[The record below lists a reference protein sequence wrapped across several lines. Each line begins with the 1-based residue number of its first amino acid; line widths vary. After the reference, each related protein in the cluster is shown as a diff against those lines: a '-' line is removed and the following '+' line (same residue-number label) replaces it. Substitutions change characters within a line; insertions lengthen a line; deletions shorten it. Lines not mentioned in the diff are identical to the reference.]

1 MPVPAP
7 VNTSNMD
14 VGTDNP
20 QTARA
25 DLLDLAEKFNTLL
38 THLAAT
44 TAGVSAD
51 DAALSITSTVNV
63 SSAVAFSS
71 QHIRIGEHVHASF
84 GVEVTVAAAG
94 SVFFSGSLPVAS
106 NFTTPGDGG
115 GSGVASGS
123 GGTVPVQLSAISS
136 DVMRYFFSAPA
147 AGVYTLT
154 GTYMY
159 RVQ

>member
-1 MPVPAP
+1 MAVPAP

-20 QTARA
+20 QFARA
-25 DLLDLAEKFNTLL
+25 DLLDLAQKFNNLL
-38 THLAAT
+38 AHLAAT
-44 TAGVSAD
+44 TAGISAD
-51 DAALSITSTVNV
+51 DASLSITSTVNV
-63 SSAVAFSS
+63 SSAVAFSA

-84 GVEVTVAAAG
+84 GIEVTVAATG
-94 SVFFSGSLPVAS
+94 NVSFNGSLPVAS
-106 NFTTPGDGG
+106 NFTTTGDGV
-115 GSGVASGS
+115 GSGVASGA
-123 GGTVPVQLSAISS
+123 GGTVPVQLVALSS
-136 DVMRYFFSAPA
+136 DVMAYFFRAPA